1 MQNVI
6 LTLATTK
13 RTSEHDVT
21 FWVCTLRDVKSG
33 KEMLFGGYFE
43 GPLSRQA
50 AMNCA
55 LIESVRKLKKPVS
68 ITVCTSQGHGARY
81 FEEALKDT
89 CNKRH
94 KFIFEKAVDMR
105 ALKVYLAESVKVFD
119 ESNQTPDLTLISH
132 NDFDEVA

>member
-13 RTSEHDVT
+13 RSAEHDVT
-21 FWVCTLRDVKSG
+21 FWVCMLRDVKSG

-68 ITVCTSQGHGARY
+68 ITVCTSQGHGALY
-81 FEEALKDT
+81 FEEAMKDT
-89 CNKRH
+89 RNKRH
-94 KFIFEKAVDMR
+94 EFIFEKA
-105 ALKVYLAESVKVFD
+105 AELETLKEYLSESVKVFA
-119 ESNQTPDLTLISH
+119 ESDQAPDLTLISH

>member
-13 RTSEHDVT
+13 RSTNHDVS

-50 AMNCA
+50 VMNCA
-55 LIESVRKLKKPVS
+55 LIESVQKLKS
-68 ITVCTSQGHGARY
+68 R
-81 FEEALKDT
+81 
-89 CNKRH
+89 
-94 KFIFEKAVDMR
+94 
-105 ALKVYLAESVKVFD
+105 
-119 ESNQTPDLTLISH
+119 
-132 NDFDEVA
+132 